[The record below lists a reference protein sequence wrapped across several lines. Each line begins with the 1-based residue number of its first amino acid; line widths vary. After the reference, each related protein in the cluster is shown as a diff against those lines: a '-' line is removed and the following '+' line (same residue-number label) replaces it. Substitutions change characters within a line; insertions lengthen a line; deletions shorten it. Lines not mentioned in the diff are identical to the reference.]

1 MSEAALFEF
10 HQGTAPLLV
19 SVPHAGVYLPTQ
31 ISDRMTLAGSTV
43 PDTDWFVH
51 HLYAFARDLGASM
64 LVANWSRYV
73 VDLNRP
79 PNGAALYPGR
89 RESAL
94 CPTETFRGEP
104 IYHNSQEPTDGEIE
118 ERRVRYWQPYHDQL
132 AAELSRLK
140 SRHGAATLWDA
151 HSIRGTLPL
160 LFEGQLPDL
169 NFGTNDG
176 KSCRKEVSDS
186 LVALAEKQT
195 RFSTILNG
203 RFKGGYITRHYGQ
216 PSQKIDAIQ
225 LEISERAYMDENAL
239 PATWDAARARDLQ
252 ALLKALL
259 STLVN

>member
-19 SVPHAGVYLPTQ
+19 SVPHAGVYLPPQ
-31 ISDRMTLAGSTV
+31 ISDRMTLAGTTV

-51 HLYAFARDLGASM
+51 RLYAFARDLGASM

-79 PNGAALYPGR
+79 PDGAALYPGR

-104 IYHNSQEPTDGEIE
+104 IYHAGQDPSEGEIE
-118 ERRVRYWQPYHDQL
+118 ERRALYWQPYHDQL
-132 AAELSRLK
+132 AAELARLTAQ
-140 SRHGAATLWDA
+140 RGRATLWDA

-160 LFEGQLPDL
+160 LFEGRLPDL

-176 KSCRKEVSDS
+176 KSCRKEVIDG
-186 LVALAEKQT
+186 LVGLAGKQQ

-216 PSQKIDAIQ
+216 PSHNVDAIQ
-225 LEISERAYMDENAL
+225 LEISERAYMDEDSL

-252 ALLKALL
+252 TLLKSLL
-259 STLVN
+259 STLSR